1 MKTLSIQQKVYG
13 AIAILSLLV
22 VIAGGLIDSYSA
34 HVGEDVQTIDALGRQ
49 RMLTQAMGKAAFGY
63 AMAKARI
70 NTIERQ
76 IISLDS
82 YITKMRGTYTQS
94 VIKVAKKIK
103 LGISMDP
110 SSESHPAVPFPAT
123 FARVVNEKF
132 GKGKEMDVD
141 IISENPIN
149 PAQSLKSDL
158 DREANN
164 FLKNNPDKVFSKTFE
179 KDGKLLLGMYTADIA
194 TVQACASCHTQ
205 RMGTEFKVGDML
217 GIRRYETVFS
227 DNIAVGRAE
236 LNANLNEY
244 ETAQKIFYQTLQ
256 AAKSGG
262 SYPADLK
269 MSSTKELAKIENQN
283 IQSKITEIGGM
294 FQQFTSSVQKLVAS
308 EANSSPYR
316 EAQSLILVESNRLR
330 KLSNDLVQ
338 TYNKEVAEVNRGNLD
353 FANTAS
359 GFLALFIQI
368 GIALFL
374 TKVVIR
380 PIQQTSAVLSHT
392 AQGDLQQKELPVT
405 SNDEVG
411 VLSQSCNTLV
421 KGLQDFIKHSEN
433 ILGGKNT
440 EQEFG
445 LKGEFESALERMMH
459 QAEEKQKSDAEM
471 VKVAALVENNPG
483 SIMYADADLN
493 LQYLNPA
500 AKQLFIKLDEY
511 FPARA
516 EDLIGNSL
524 AFLGKDSAAFRSI
537 ATDENK
543 LPYRELVEMGPE
555 ALDMQV
561 AAIVDHNGK
570 FLGPMITLELVT
582 EKIAHEKQANDM
594 AEADRKKGEELQTKV
609 DSILEVVSAAAQGDL
624 TKSITVKGEDAIG
637 MMGEGLDAF
646 FEDLRKN
653 MGNISGTAQSLAD
666 ASGNLSSVSQ
676 QMAGNAEET
685 TAQANVVSAASEEI
699 SRNVQTVATGSEE
712 MNASIREISHNAQEA
727 AKVAASAVTVAEK
740 TNETVGKLGTSS
752 AEIGEVVKVINS
764 IAEQTN
770 LLALNATIEAA
781 RAGEAGKGFAVV
793 ANEVKEL
800 ANQTGK
806 ATEEISGKIQAI
818 QSDTQGAVDAI
829 AEISQVINQIN
840 DISNTIASAVEE
852 QTATTAE
859 IGRNVGE
866 AAKGSSEIN
875 QNISGVAQAAENT
888 SQGVSQAQDS
898 AQQLSQMAEDLKRLV
913 GQFRF

>member
-22 VIAGGLIDSYSA
+22 VIAGAVIDHYSTKIS
-34 HVGEDVQTIDALGRQ
+34 EDGIVMDALGRQ
-49 RMLTQAMGKAAFGY
+49 SMLTQAMGKAAFGY
-63 AMAKARI
+63 AMAKGRLK
-70 NTIERQ
+70 TIENE
-76 IISLDS
+76 ILSLDS
-82 YITKMRGTYTQS
+82 YITIMRGTYTKS
-94 VIKVAKKIK
+94 IIK
-103 LGISMDP
+103 LAKGIKLPISMDP
-110 SSESHPAVPFPAT
+110 ESEDHPAVPFPAT
-123 FARVVNEKF
+123 FARKVNEKF
-132 GKGKEMDVD
+132 KEGNSLAVD
-141 IISENPIN
+141 IIAEKPIN
-149 PAQSLKSDL
+149 PAKALKSSMDK
-158 DREANN
+158 EANE
-164 FLKNNPDKVFSKTFE
+164 FLKNNPGKVFTKTYE
-179 KDGKLLLGMYTADIA
+179 ENGKLFVNIYTADKA
-194 TVQACASCHTQ
+194 TVAACANCHNQ
-205 RMGTEFKVGDML
+205 RMGESFKVGDML
-217 GIRRYETVFS
+217 GIRRFKTVFS
-227 DNIAVGRAE
+227 NNPVVGRAE
-236 LNANLNEY
+236 LNASLAEY
-244 ETAQKIFYQTLQ
+244 DTAKKIFGQTLM
-256 AAKSGG
+256 AAKVGG
-262 SYPADLK
+262 EYPLDLK
-269 MSSTKELAKIENQN
+269 STKMGRIEAISDPDIQHTISALEKEFQVFGNFVQNLA
-283 IQSKITEIGGM
+283 
-294 FQQFTSSVQKLVAS
+294 
-308 EANSSPYR
+308 
-316 EAQSLILVESNRLR
+316 
-330 KLSNDLVQ
+330 D
-338 TYNKEVAEVNRGNLD
+338 AEVNSDPYRKAQANILLESNSLRAESGKLVHQFKENVWKVNQENLNL
-353 FANTAS
+353 ANTVS
-359 GFLALFIQI
+359 GFMALFIQI

-374 TKVVIR
+374 TRVVIR

-392 AQGDLQQKELPVT
+392 AQGDLQQNELPVT

-421 KGLQDFIKHSEN
+421 KGLRDFIRYSEE
-433 ILGGKNT
+433 ILSGKNKDK
-440 EQEFG
+440 EFG
-445 LKGEFESALERMMH
+445 LKGEFENALERMMH
-459 QAEEKQKSDAEM
+459 QSEEKHKADAEM

-483 SIMYADADLN
+483 SIMYADTDLN

-500 AKQLFIKLDEY
+500 SKQLFAKLDQY
-511 FPARA
+511 LPSSVNN
-516 EDLIGNSL
+516 LIGNSL
-524 AFLGKDSAAFRSI
+524 AFLGKDSNAFRST
-537 ATDENK
+537 ATNQSK
-543 LPYRELVEMGPE
+543 LPYRELVEIGPE
-555 ALDMQV
+555 TLDMHV
-561 AAIVDHNGK
+561 AAIVDADKK

-582 EKIAHEKQANDM
+582 EKIAHEKQAKEM
-594 AEADRKKGEELQTKV
+594 AETDRKKGEELQTKV

-624 TKSITVKGEDAIG
+624 TKSISVSGDDAIG

-646 FEDLRKN
+646 FEDLRKS
-653 MGNISGTAQSLAD
+653 MSNISGTAQSLAD

-712 MNASIREISHNAQEA
+712 MNSSIREISHNAQEA

-875 QNISGVAQAAENT
+875 QNIAGVAQAADNT
-888 SQGVSQAQDS
+888 SQGVSQAQDA
-898 AQQLSQMAEDLKRLV
+898 AQQLSQMAEDLKKLV